1 MADEASDTVGGAM
14 RIFLGTAGFVSFL
27 IGAEILR
34 EGGPAWVGASLIA
47 AAFPIYLSPAAWKFV
62 VSRFG
67 RNDVK
72 LSLSYLSDRDSS
84 LGPAII
90 RMARNSAWGRW
101 YAAQQLV
108 ATGSPIDQ
116 LHLYQIA
123 ASVVMEKI
131 LDGDLVVRGR
141 RRNPNRLDYEVIPPT
156 DWHSSW
162 LHFLRDPIVLWKMHV
177 VPRGGVEIN
186 PDGTMRASDNTA
198 AHRTS
203 LLDYDSLI
211 VDAYQFETLWPKTD
225 ALADKK
231 RRKFLRQAWWRGL
244 NKDERRR
251 LS

>member
-131 LDGDLVVRGR
+131 LVF
-141 RRNPNRLDYEVIPPT
+141 
-156 DWHSSW
+156 WH
-162 LHFLRDPIVLWKMHV
+162 
-177 VPRGGVEIN
+177 
-186 PDGTMRASDNTA
+186 
-198 AHRTS
+198 
-203 LLDYDSLI
+203 
-211 VDAYQFETLWPKTD
+211 
-225 ALADKK
+225 
-231 RRKFLRQAWWRGL
+231 
-244 NKDERRR
+244 
-251 LS
+251 

>member
-1 MADEASDTVGGAM
+1 MTVLQCEFRSGLRPARERQSRSHPHHRPRRVPHRLHILPAIQKRHDPARTALQPLVAPRMGA
-14 RIFLGTAGFVSFL
+14 LVCC
-27 IGAEILR
+27 
-34 EGGPAWVGASLIA
+34 PAHCLIA
-47 AAFPIYLSPAAWKFV
+47 ETQDH
-62 VSRFG
+62 G
-67 RNDVK
+67 
-72 LSLSYLSDRDSS
+72 
-84 LGPAII
+84 
-90 RMARNSAWGRW
+90 
-101 YAAQQLV
+101 
-108 ATGSPIDQ
+108 
-116 LHLYQIA
+116 HLYQIA

-162 LHFLRDPIVLWKMHV
+162 LHFLRDPIALWKMHV